1 MASSVKSRRI
11 MMMAPSL
18 APSVSFSFFLRI
30 FLPISSEDLVGNA
43 RKWQLE
49 KACGQ
54 LSNMSDK
61 PQTAA
66 AFRRPRL
73 SIPPL
78 PPPLPTTTTTTTTP
92 TKKRTKAHAKCRE
105 ETLGIREK
113 EEEEENNNY
122 ARQLFSIFNE
132 CDVKPHHQ
140 LISSSFFLFPP
151 LFPPPTEGERKEKI
165 KQNKET
171 TKARSR

>member
-1 MASSVKSRRI
+1 M
-11 MMMAPSL
+11 
-18 APSVSFSFFLRI
+18 SVSFSFF
-30 FLPISSEDLVGNA
+30 FGFFSISSEDLVGNA

-113 EEEEENNNY
+113 EEEENNNY

-151 LFPPPTEGERKEKI
+151 LFPPPTEGERKKR
-165 KQNKET
+165 KKKSNKT
-171 TKARSR
+171 RKPQKHGVGSRQSCVLLCCV

>member
-1 MASSVKSRRI
+1 M
-11 MMMAPSL
+11 
-18 APSVSFSFFLRI
+18 SVSFSFF
-30 FLPISSEDLVGNA
+30 FGFFSISSEDLVGNA

-113 EEEEENNNY
+113 EKEENNNY

-140 LISSSFFLFPP
+140 LISSSSFSFLLYFHPRRR
-151 LFPPPTEGERKEKI
+151 EKERIEKI

-171 TKARSR
+171 TKAQSR